1 MSIPDH
7 LPEPEWVIP
16 KMAIERWRTTRF
28 AGEKSKG
35 MVDLALVPL
44 DDPLNPEPPL
54 LIEFKLWY
62 SADAM
67 NPSKYATSRKSNHG
81 LISGSFL
88 ADVTKLRAV
97 SPRRTGGRLVITV
110 VPTLHS
116 DRMETPKGRT
126 PREHLA
132 VIVFP
137 YVSFPRFMP
146 GPRTPASDETRSEG
160 LQRLVA
166 YFRDQGCPTII
177 GGALKG
183 SYEGVPVTT
192 DFVVTDIPPITGT

>member
-1 MSIPDH
+1 
-7 LPEPEWVIP
+7 
-16 KMAIERWRTTRF
+16 
-28 AGEKSKG
+28 
-35 MVDLALVPL
+35 
-44 DDPLNPEPPL
+44 
-54 LIEFKLWY
+54 
-62 SADAM
+62 
-67 NPSKYATSRKSNHG
+67 

-132 VIVFP
+132 VIGFP

>member
-132 VIVFP
+132 VIGFP

-166 YFRDQGCPTII
+166 YFQDQGCPTII

-192 DFVVTDIPPITGT
+192 DFVVTDIPPITDT